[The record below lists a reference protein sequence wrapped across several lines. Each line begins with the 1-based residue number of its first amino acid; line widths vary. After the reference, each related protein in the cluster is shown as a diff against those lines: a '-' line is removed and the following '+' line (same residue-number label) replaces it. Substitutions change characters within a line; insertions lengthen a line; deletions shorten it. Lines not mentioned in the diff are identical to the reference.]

1 MNEKSTGNTVL
12 VCKYLISSDEFKE
25 ILREKLLYGR
35 EAVWERI
42 NRLGER
48 VEEIIKKEQIRIVNK
63 EVWID
68 FYNHIIWPDF
78 ARAKVTRIHSLEGFD
93 QKKYI
98 LENQLIEGLQNTLP
112 MCDEIDSRKW
122 FLEKYLYERSFFLC
136 EKKTTFFWGIK
147 PLLLFYDLSDG
158 MTTSSVGETAV
169 KFAFTVARFESM
181 KNKWDVLFHL
191 LIKFE
196 LCPEELSDDLKEIF
210 FSLCTMSRKGYL
222 VYKKEYNNDKRGINL
237 KMEDFVQDIID
248 NLDNDSL
255 ENTRFRFV
263 NIIKEMYQQKN
274 IRGGDMEDIK
284 NKLLCCEKMR
294 ADIEPYE
301 EKILTDPNRGHW
313 DLWEKQQVKGEYT
326 VQLDEAFYARNP
338 KCDINEEGVIAIDFG
353 TKSTIVVY
361 QSDIEHSLP
370 MGIGDGNLSEGPT
383 PMRYEN
389 PTVMHFIDVETFLQK
404 YNEKQGRPDTA
415 WNDLTISHTAM
426 EQFKTSKSEEYY
438 EYLHQIK
445 QWAGQREKQF
455 RIRTHSGESILLPA
469 FLDLDDKDI
478 NPIEL
483 YAYYIGLYINNMR
496 KGHGIFL
503 DYYLSFPVTYEV
515 KIREKIIESFD
526 RGLRKSLPET
536 ILKDEEIMSRF
547 RVNGDISEPAA
558 YAVCALQ
565 EYGFEP
571 SEDEEIFYG
580 IFDFGGGTT
589 DFDFGLWK
597 ESKKKRYDYTIE
609 NFGAGG
615 DEFLGGENLL
625 EMLAFHIFKKNQD
638 MMRQK
643 GYTFTLA
650 PKCTEFVG
658 SDALLSDSQ
667 EAEKNMFNLMSALR
681 PFWEESSDY
690 LNIAKS
696 FDDMSMKEQI
706 DHIYFMGRNN
716 LSNETFAKL
725 ESNLEDII
733 FAAGGEKI
741 HYTVPDNVSPY
752 ILPNTGTFDTSELK
766 NIVEKY
772 SIDSD
777 IRLQDDEVI
786 LKVDL
791 FDKEGIDHANEPIA
805 VSRSEIASFI
815 EEKIREGVKNF
826 FAALLLSYRN
836 DKVKKPTTVNILLA
850 GNSCKSPIVKKV
862 FEEQIDEQRNNI
874 KEDLN
879 IQGEVG
885 KLFEIFPP
893 LGTPDAYRKMEERG
907 ISYTKDDFERPTGK
921 TGVAFGLI
929 QCRDGGSIERISN
942 ADVSSEI
949 PFQFFIGWRTKRKF
963 EIFRGSNKPTKYL
976 GKPDYDEWYRFIEAD
991 ASTFYLYYT
1000 TLPECV
1006 NGNLN
1011 IEGNAAVKR
1020 LKCAID
1026 VIDENA
1032 NVYIRATGPHTI
1044 QYTVSSGDDVE
1055 KCRKGEIYT
1064 KELG

>member
-35 EAVWERI
+35 EEVWERI

-78 ARAKVTRIHSLEGFD
+78 ARAKVTQIHSLEGFD

-98 LENQLIEGLQNTLP
+98 LENQLIEGLRNTLP
-112 MCDEIDSRKW
+112 MSDEINSRKLV
-122 FLEKYLYERSFFLC
+122 LEKYFNKRSFFLC
-136 EKKTTFFWGIK
+136 EEKTAG
-147 PLLLFYDLSDG
+147 LLLFYNLSDG
-158 MTTSSVGETAV
+158 MTTFLVRETAL

-210 FSLCTMSRKGYL
+210 FSLCTMIRKGYL
-222 VYKKEYNNDKRGINL
+222 VYQKEYNNDKRGITL

-404 YNEKQGRPDTA
+404 YNERQGRPDTA

-650 PKCTEFVG
+650 PKCTEFIG

-681 PFWEESSDY
+681 PFWEESSVY
-690 LNIAKS
+690 LNIATR
-696 FDDMSMKEQI
+696 FDDMSV
-706 DHIYFMGRNN
+706 
-716 LSNETFAKL
+716 
-725 ESNLEDII
+725 EDI
-733 FAAGGEKI
+733 
-741 HYTVPDNVSPY
+741 DNDDY
-752 ILPNTGTFDTSELK
+752 
-766 NIVEKY
+766 
-772 SIDSD
+772 
-777 IRLQDDEVI
+777 LQDDEVI

-805 VSRSEIASFI
+805 VSRREIASFI

-826 FAALLLSYRN
+826 FAALLLSYQN
-836 DKVKKPTTVNILLA
+836 DKVKKPATVNILLA

-862 FEEQIDEQRNNI
+862 FEEEIEEQRNDI
-874 KEDLN
+874 KEKLN
-879 IQGEVG
+879 IQGDVG

-907 ISYTKDDFERPTGK
+907 ISYSEDDFERPTGK

-929 QCRDGGSIERISN
+929 QCRDGGSVERISS
-942 ADVSSEI
+942 ADTSSEI
-949 PFQFFIGWRTKRKF
+949 PFQFFIGWKTKRKF
-963 EIFRGSNKPTKYL
+963 EIFRGNNKPTKYL
-976 GKPDYDEWYRFIEAD
+976 GRPDYNEWYQFIEAD

-1020 LKCAID
+1020 LKCTID
-1026 VIDENA
+1026 VVDENA

-1064 KELG
+1064 KEMG